1 MSTRETA
8 KGFTLK
14 GAPDN
19 EKFANSVAFATAAQ
33 TYNVKRDL
41 PNPCGTS
48 ELSKINI
55 ALLKFFEALK
65 GIKKYGEV
73 YINGSVN
80 AIQNLTSLVR
90 STAQIIGAV
99 LKTLINRLR
108 DFLLDQIRKGL
119 EALIDILLPTIAKA
133 IENTIIQAVIDN
145 IFCAFKD
152 IIKGLANLVVDFL
165 YELIGK
171 IANVPF
177 CAAQQFTNALVNNV
191 AALVDKAIGPI
202 LTEINDILGGITNIV
217 GNVFQALDYILGF
230 ETSLCAAPNC
240 PEITEF
246 RASPWGGP
254 TGDQIDNFNNFL
266 APLGGRQSPTA
277 QGVIE
282 GATGFI
288 DDFEIFGNKLGDS
301 AATST
306 GSNVTQCD
314 TSAFECGPPKIEIFG
329 GGGSGAIAEAIVDNV
344 GRTIGVNLING
355 GSGYTRPPFVSFVD
369 SCENTFTQGYAVI
382 SEPGTGRGGGGTGTG
397 GGGTIVDPGE
407 TETGTGGGGITV
419 DPGGGEVID
428 IILTTAPTPAPPRD
442 GRTEFDPVPS
452 DISQPTGN
460 DFVVCLNGFRV
471 LNTGTDYTTDDSI
484 IITPDIPNL
493 QANVRMSEFGQIVDI
508 QLSEPVCGISEFPEI
523 IIDSVTGD
531 GAIIEPILT
540 FTPIEEF
547 NETDDD
553 VLVDPL
559 EVDSDSVINAQ
570 ISSNDID
577 GLITTL
583 RGRQI
588 LPETQDFNRKSLVRI
603 VDCVS

>member
-1 MSTRETA
+1 M
-8 KGFTLK
+8 
-14 GAPDN
+14 
-19 EKFANSVAFATAAQ
+19 
-33 TYNVKRDL
+33 
-41 PNPCGTS
+41 
-48 ELSKINI
+48 
-55 ALLKFFEALK
+55 K

-80 AIQNLTSLVR
+80 AVQNLTSLVR

-119 EALIDILLPTIAKA
+119 EALMDILLPTIAKGVK
-133 IENTIIQAVIDN
+133 NTIIQAVIDN

-177 CAAQQFTNALVNNV
+177 CAAQQFANALVNNV

-230 ETSLCAAPNC
+230 EAFLCAAPNC

-254 TGDQIDNFNNFL
+254 TGDQIDDFNNFL

-282 GATGFI
+282 GVTGFI

-344 GRTIGVNLING
+344 GRTIGVNLRKWWIWICK
-355 GSGYTRPPFVSFVD
+355 T
-369 SCENTFTQGYAVI
+369 
-382 SEPGTGRGGGGTGTG
+382 
-397 GGGTIVDPGE
+397 TIC
-407 TETGTGGGGITV
+407 
-419 DPGGGEVID
+419 
-428 IILTTAPTPAPPRD
+428 
-442 GRTEFDPVPS
+442 
-452 DISQPTGN
+452 N
-460 DFVVCLNGFRV
+460 FR
-471 LNTGTDYTTDDSI
+471 
-484 IITPDIPNL
+484 
-493 QANVRMSEFGQIVDI
+493 
-508 QLSEPVCGISEFPEI
+508 
-523 IIDSVTGD
+523 
-531 GAIIEPILT
+531 
-540 FTPIEEF
+540 
-547 NETDDD
+547 
-553 VLVDPL
+553 
-559 EVDSDSVINAQ
+559 
-570 ISSNDID
+570 
-577 GLITTL
+577 
-583 RGRQI
+583 
-588 LPETQDFNRKSLVRI
+588 
-603 VDCVS
+603 

>member
-14 GAPDN
+14 GTPDY
-19 EKFANSVAFATAAQ
+19 EKFVNSIAFATAAQ

-55 ALLKFFEALK
+55 ALLKFFESLK

-119 EALIDILLPTIAKA
+119 EALMDILLPTIAKA
-133 IENTIIQAVIDN
+133 IKNTIIQAVIDN

-230 ETSLCAAPNC
+230 EAFLCAAPNC

-266 APLGGRQSPTA
+266 APLGGRESPTA

-344 GRTIGVNLING
+344 GRTIGVNLRSG
-355 GSGYTRPPFVSFVD
+355 GSGYVRPPFVTFVD
-369 SCENTFTQGYAVI
+369 SCENTFTQGYAII
-382 SEPGTGRGGGGTGTG
+382 SESGGGSDPGTS
-397 GGGTIVDPGE
+397 P
-407 TETGTGGGGITV
+407 
-419 DPGGGEVID
+419 GGEVVEIV
-428 IILTTAPTPAPPRD
+428 LTTHPPAPIRD

-523 IIDSVTGD
+523 IIDSETGD